1 MPFAFVYSPQ
11 HQIMLFKTRS
21 AAVYGIEA
29 YLVDVETN
37 ITAGGGFGDFLIVGL
52 PDTAVRESRSRVMAA
67 IRNNGFGC
75 PYQHITVNL
84 APADMKKEGSA
95 FDLPMAIGILGSHGM
110 LAKSDLS
117 DYLMVG
123 ELSLDGKLRPV
134 RGALSI
140 AMLARDRKIL
150 HLLVAPGNAAEA
162 AVVEGVSVYAMRT
175 LTEVVDFVNGVRQ
188 VEPVRIEPHAV
199 EEDPKHRTEDFRDVR
214 GQYHAK
220 RAIEVAMAGGHNML
234 LVGPPGSG
242 KTMLAK
248 RVPTILP
255 PMSFEEGL
263 ETTRIHSVT
272 GLLPSESG
280 LTSTRPFRSPHHTI
294 SDAGLVGGGTIPRPG
309 EVSMA
314 HNGVLFLDE
323 LPEFP
328 RNVLEVLRQP
338 LEDRR
343 VTIARA
349 QLTLTFPASFVLIA
363 AMNPCPCGFAN
374 DFRRECFCTPP
385 QIQRYMS
392 KISGPLMDRI
402 DIQIDVPAVPY
413 KELATARGAESSET
427 IRDRV
432 IAARNVQLRRF
443 YDDHVYTNAQMGPRH
458 IRKYCVL
465 TADCEKIMENAVTKL
480 GFSARG
486 YDRILKVARTVADI
500 EGVDGLE
507 PRHLSEAVQY
517 RTLDRNLWV

>member
-1 MPFAFVYSPQ
+1 
-11 HQIMLFKTRS
+11 MLFKTRS

-29 YLVDVETN
+29 YLVDVEVN
-37 ITAGGGFGDFLIVGL
+37 ISTGGNGQVVIVGL
-52 PDTAVRESRSRVMAA
+52 PDTAVRESKNRVLPA
-67 IRNNGFGC
+67 IRNNGFGA
-75 PYQHITVNL
+75 PYQRIVINL
-84 APADMKKEGSA
+84 GPADVKKEGSA
-95 FDLPMAIGILGSHGM
+95 FDLPMAIGILGGYGL
-110 LAKSDLS
+110 LAKQDVS

-123 ELSLDGKLRPV
+123 ELTLDGKLRPV
-134 RGALSI
+134 KGVLSI
-140 AMLARDRKIL
+140 AMLARDRKIP
-150 HLLVAPGNAAEA
+150 HLLVPAGNAREA
-162 AVVEGVSVYAMRT
+162 AVVEGVAVYPVRT
-175 LTEVVDFVNGVRQ
+175 LTEVVEFVNGTRPID
-188 VEPVRIEPHAV
+188 PVRSENQSV
-199 EEDPKHRTEDFRDVR
+199 TQESHRRHEDFRDVR

-234 LVGPPGSG
+234 FIGPPGAG

-248 RVPTILP
+248 RIPTILP
-255 PMSFEEGL
+255 PMSFEESL
-263 ETTRIHSVT
+263 ETTRIHSVA
-272 GLLPSESG
+272 GLLPSETG

-294 SDAGLVGGGTIPRPG
+294 SDAGLVGGGPIPRPG

-349 QLTLTFPASFVLIA
+349 QMTLTFPASFVLIA

-402 DIQIDVPAVPY
+402 DIQVDVPAVPY
-413 KELATARGAESSET
+413 KDLAGGRSAESSEI
-427 IRDRV
+427 IRHRV
-432 IAARNVQLRRF
+432 VAARNTQLRRF
-443 YDDHVYTNAQMGPRH
+443 FDEHIYSNAQMGPRL

-465 TADCEKIMENAVTKL
+465 SPECERIMENAVTKL

-486 YDRILKVARTVADI
+486 YDRILKVSRTIADL
-500 EGVDGLE
+500 EGAEDLE
-507 PRHLSEAVQY
+507 PKHLSEAVQY
-517 RTLDRNLWV
+517 RTLDRNLWL

>member
-1 MPFAFVYSPQ
+1 
-11 HQIMLFKTRS
+11 MLFKTRS

-29 YLVDVETN
+29 YLVDVEVNLTS
-37 ITAGGGFGDFLIVGL
+37 GGTTFEFHIVGL

-67 IRNNGFGC
+67 IRNSGFGF
-75 PYQHITVNL
+75 PYQNITVNL

-95 FDLPMAIGILGSHGM
+95 FDLPMAVGILGSLGM
-110 LAKSDLS
+110 LARPDLS
-117 DYLMVG
+117 DFLMVG

-134 RGALSI
+134 KGALSI
-140 AMLARDRKIL
+140 AMLARDHKIP
-150 HLLVAPGNAAEA
+150 HLLVAPGNAREA
-162 AVVEGVSVYAMRT
+162 AVVDGVSVYPMRS
-175 LTEVVDFVNGVRQ
+175 LTDVVNFVNGTR
-188 VEPVRIEPHAV
+188 RIEPMRIEAETAIV
-199 EEDPKHRTEDFRDVR
+199 DPQRRGDDFRDVR
-214 GQYHAK
+214 GQLHAK
-220 RAIEVAMAGGHNML
+220 RAIEVAMSGGHNML

-255 PMSFEEGL
+255 AMSFEESL

-272 GLLPSESG
+272 GLLPNESG
-280 LTSTRPFRSPHHTI
+280 LIAARPYRSPHHTI
-294 SDAGLVGGGTIPRPG
+294 SDAGLVGGGAVPRPG

-363 AMNPCPCGFAN
+363 AMNPCPCGYSG
-374 DFRRECFCTPP
+374 DFRKECYCTPP

-402 DIQIDVPAVPY
+402 DIQVDVPAVPY
-413 KELATARGAESSET
+413 KELAASKPAESSET
-427 IRDRV
+427 IRARV
-432 IAARNVQLRRF
+432 VATRNVQYRRF
-443 YDDHVYTNAQMGPRH
+443 QGDHIYTNAQMGPGH
-458 IRKYCVL
+458 LRKYCAL
-465 TADCEKIMENAVTKL
+465 TPEGEKIMENAVTKL

-486 YDRILKVARTVADI
+486 YDRILKVARTVADL
-500 EGVDGLE
+500 EGAENLE

-517 RTLDRNLWV
+517 RTLDRNLWA

>member
-1 MPFAFVYSPQ
+1 
-11 HQIMLFKTRS
+11 
-21 AAVYGIEA
+21 
-29 YLVDVETN
+29 
-37 ITAGGGFGDFLIVGL
+37 
-52 PDTAVRESRSRVMAA
+52 
-67 IRNNGFGC
+67 
-75 PYQHITVNL
+75 
-84 APADMKKEGSA
+84 
-95 FDLPMAIGILGSHGM
+95 M
-110 LAKSDLS
+110 LARPDLS

-140 AMLARDRKIL
+140 AMLARDQKIP
-150 HLLVAPGNAAEA
+150 HLLVAPGNAREA
-162 AVVEGVSVYAMRT
+162 AVVDGVLVYPVKT
-175 LTEVVDFVNGVRQ
+175 LTEVVDFVNGTRKVEAVRMDSQ
-188 VEPVRIEPHAV
+188 GVQPDSQR
-199 EEDPKHRTEDFRDVR
+199 RSEDFRDVR

-220 RAIEVAMAGGHNML
+220 RAIEVAMSGGHNML
-234 LVGPPGSG
+234 LVGPPGAG

-255 PMSFEEGL
+255 PMSFEESL

-272 GLLPSESG
+272 GLLPSETG

-294 SDAGLVGGGTIPRPG
+294 SDAGLVGGGSTPRPG

-349 QLTLTFPASFVLIA
+349 QMTLTFPASFVLIA

-374 DFRRECFCTPP
+374 DFRKECFCTPP

-413 KELATARGAESSET
+413 KELSNSRSAESSEI
-427 IRDRV
+427 IRTRV
-432 IAARNVQLRRF
+432 MSARSVQQRRF
-443 YDDHVYTNAQMGPRH
+443 YDEHIYTNAQMGPRH
-458 IRKYCVL
+458 LRKYCVL
-465 TADCEKIMENAVTKL
+465 TPECERIMENAVTKL

-486 YDRILKVARTVADI
+486 YDRILKVARTVADL
-500 EGVDGLE
+500 ESADDLE
-507 PRHLSEAVQY
+507 PKHLSEAVQY
-517 RTLDRNLWV
+517 RTLDRNLWL

>member
-1 MPFAFVYSPQ
+1 
-11 HQIMLFKTRS
+11 MLFKTRS

-29 YLVDVETN
+29 YLVDVEAN
-37 ITAGGGFGDFLIVGL
+37 ISTGGNGEFYIVGL
-52 PDTAVRESRSRVMAA
+52 PDTAVRESRSRVIAA
-67 IRNNGFGC
+67 IRNNGFGS
-75 PYQHITVNL
+75 PYQRITVNL

-95 FDLPMAIGILGSHGM
+95 FDLPMAVSILGGHGL

-117 DYLMVG
+117 DFLIAG

-134 RGALSI
+134 KGVLSI
-140 AMLARDRKIL
+140 AMLARDQKIP
-150 HLLVAPGNAAEA
+150 HLLVPSGNAREA
-162 AVVEGVSVYAMRT
+162 AVVEGVAVYPMRT
-175 LTEVVDFVNGVRQ
+175 LTEVIDFVNGARTI
-188 VEPVRIEPHAV
+188 EPLRIERQQLATNTQQ
-199 EEDPKHRTEDFRDVR
+199 RTEDFRDVR

-234 LVGPPGSG
+234 MIGPPGSG

-248 RVPTILP
+248 RIPSILP
-255 PMSFEEGL
+255 PMSFDESL
-263 ETTRIHSVT
+263 ETTRIHSVS

-280 LTSTRPFRSPHHTI
+280 LISTRPFRSPHHTI
-294 SDAGLVGGGTIPRPG
+294 SDAGLVGGGPIPRPG

-338 LEDRR
+338 LEERR

-349 QLTLTFPASFVLIA
+349 QMTLTFPASFILVA
-363 AMNPCPCGFAN
+363 ASNPCPCGFAN
-374 DFRRECFCTPP
+374 DFRRDCFCTPP
-385 QIQRYMS
+385 QVQRYMS

-402 DIQIDVPAVPY
+402 DIQMDVPAVPY
-413 KELATARGAESSET
+413 KELSNARSAESSET
-427 IRDRV
+427 IRYRV
-432 IAARNVQLRRF
+432 VTARNVQLRRF
-443 YDDHVYTNAQMGPRH
+443 FDEHIYTNAQMGPRH
-458 IRKYCVL
+458 LRKYCVL
-465 TADCEKIMENAVTKL
+465 TPACEKIMENAVTKL

-486 YDRILKVARTVADI
+486 YDRILKVARTIADL
-500 EGVDGLE
+500 EGAEDLE
-507 PRHLSEAVQY
+507 AKHLSEAVQY